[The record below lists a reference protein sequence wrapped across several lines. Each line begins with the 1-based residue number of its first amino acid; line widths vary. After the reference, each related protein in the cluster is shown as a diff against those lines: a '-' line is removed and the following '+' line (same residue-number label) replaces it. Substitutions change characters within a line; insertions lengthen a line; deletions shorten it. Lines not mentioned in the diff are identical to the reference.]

1 MKIAGVFALKYRR
14 NSASG
19 FFAIG
24 LSVFL
29 SSLIIGGYFSLQLYV
44 NQAQKSLV
52 RMAAAGKADSE
63 AKNALNVA
71 SVIMANNLMSFDQG
85 KFQVV
90 GGGPTFGWTLTVP
103 TPPQ

>member
-14 NSASG
+14 NSTSG

-71 SVIMANNLMSFDQG
+71 SILTANNLVSFNAG
-85 KFQVV
+85 VFTAV
-90 GGGPTFGWTLTVP
+90 GGGPGFGWSLAVP